1 MGFADGIRSMMRQ
14 DPDIILVGEVR
25 DQDTAVMA
33 FRAAMTGHQVF
44 STLHTNSALHAV
56 ARLLDL
62 GIAPQLLAGNVI
74 GVVAQRLV
82 RKLCPQCKQP
92 RTPSAAEVQTWG
104 LGDGVTLYRSVG
116 CTACGHRGFK
126 GRVAIVEL
134 LKFDAELDELV
145 TRQASLKA
153 MAEHVRER
161 GFVAMAEDGLRR
173 VREGDTTLEEVAR
186 VLDLTELIR

>member
-1 MGFADGIRSMMRQ
+1 MMRQ

-25 DQDTAVMA
+25 DRDTAVMA

-62 GIAPQLLAGNVI
+62 GITPQLLAGNVI

-82 RKLCPQCKQP
+82 RKLCPQCKLP
-92 RTPSAAEVQTWG
+92 HPPSTAEARTLG
-104 LGDGVTLYRSVG
+104 HGDGVTLYRSVG
-116 CTACGHRGFK
+116 CAACGFRGFK

-145 TRQASLKA
+145 TRQAGLKA
-153 MAEHVRER
+153 MAEHVRAR
-161 GFVAMAEDGLRR
+161 GFVSMAEDGLRR

-186 VLDLTELIR
+186 VLDLTELIH